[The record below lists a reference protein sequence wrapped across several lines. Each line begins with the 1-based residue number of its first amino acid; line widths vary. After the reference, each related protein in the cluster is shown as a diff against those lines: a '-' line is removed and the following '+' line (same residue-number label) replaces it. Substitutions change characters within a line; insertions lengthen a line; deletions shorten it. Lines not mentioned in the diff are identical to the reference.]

1 MCGIAG
7 IAVREGRAPEET
19 LRRMAAALAHRGP
32 DDMGFHVA
40 GPVAL
45 AQTRLS
51 IIDLERGHQPMAA
64 DGLALAANGE
74 IYNFV
79 ELRPRLEARGRRFAT
94 S

>member
-40 GPVAL
+40 GPVL
-45 AQTRLS
+45 A
-51 IIDLERGHQPMAA
+51 H
-64 DGLALAANGE
+64 
-74 IYNFV
+74 
-79 ELRPRLEARGRRFAT
+79 LRPRRTGFHPAGTSDPQGAGPTGTESLFAVSAEEVLGRA